1 MRNALLRVMTSF
13 RHGGFTQPSGFA
25 IERSRNIKWETLW
38 VACRAT
44 FECCCFTC
52 RGEVRPSVSTI
63 NYTQTYQMCTSD
75 ILWTEPA
82 CNSESSEKPN
92 RTCLC
97 VWLMQT
103 INSAPSVSNYTV
115 SVSTGTLT
123 LGVSPLQQSSEGLL
137 KNPSFSLFPPQ
148 SCWDVELLEAVLA
161 RLWNPQIIFMTE
173 LYAVNAKKNKHY
185 MCVCLPVSQRE
196 FRMWL

>member
-13 RHGGFTQPSGFA
+13 RHGGFTQLGGFA

-52 RGEVRPSVSTI
+52 RGEVRPCVSTI
-63 NYTQTYQMCTSD
+63 NYTPTYQMCTSD
-75 ILWTEPA
+75 ALWTEPA

-92 RTCLC
+92 RTCLR

-103 INSAPSVSNYTV
+103 INNASSVSDYTV
-115 SVSTGTLT
+115 SVELSLWVFPLFGRAQAAWRPAEESQLC
-123 LGVSPLQQSSEGLL
+123 LQPVSPSEQLRCKGPGGSVGAALE
-137 KNPSFSLFPPQ
+137 PPNYVYDRVIRRKCQ
-148 SCWDVELLEAVLA
+148 G
-161 RLWNPQIIFMTE
+161 
-173 LYAVNAKKNKHY
+173 K
-185 MCVCLPVSQRE
+185 
-196 FRMWL
+196 